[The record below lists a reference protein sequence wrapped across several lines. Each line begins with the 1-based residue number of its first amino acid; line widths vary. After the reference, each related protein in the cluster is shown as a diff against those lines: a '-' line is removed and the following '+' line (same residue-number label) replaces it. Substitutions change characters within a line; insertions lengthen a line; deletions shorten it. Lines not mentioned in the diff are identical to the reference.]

1 MSTRVSRNRVARIRV
16 AWIRVCCALALAG
29 ALLSP
34 GVRAYGQVMQ
44 PPGALEALEGIT
56 SEHATHT
63 SVTFD
68 RDMIQTAAQAF
79 DNGRGLAGP
88 VAGLSSITFQTYRF
102 HEPAF
107 YIPEN
112 VHALMH
118 AYNMAGWTHL
128 VDQNASA
135 KDSATP
141 SKPLTDLWLHFS
153 GVNVDGVTVLIR
165 APKQMTVVEVSGILK
180 PLDLLHLSGHF
191 GIPKVDPNALMVPA
205 PPGQ

>member
-1 MSTRVSRNRVARIRV
+1 MRTRVSLGLMVASVVFSLSAV
-16 AWIRVCCALALAG
+16 AQI
-29 ALLSP
+29 P
-34 GVRAYGQVMQ
+34 Q
-44 PPGALEALEGIT
+44 PPGAMEALEGIT
-56 SEHATHT
+56 SEHASHT
-63 SVTFD
+63 AFTFD
-68 RDMIQTAAQAF
+68 RDMIQSAAQAF
-79 DNGRGLAGP
+79 DNGRGLTQP
-88 VAGLSSITFQTYRF
+88 IAGLNSITFQTYRF

-128 VDQNASA
+128 VDQNAPA
-135 KDSATP
+135 KDSASP

-191 GIPKVDPNALMVPA
+191 GIPKIDSGALMVPA
-205 PPGQ
+205 PPER